1 MKENK
6 KEQSKA
12 EEIKVTEKVE
22 NKEQNK
28 KEETKTSE
36 KHKQNKIRKTIV
48 TIVLILAAIILY
60 IIERGQYLEIK
71 EIGENYLP
79 IFWQNLR
86 NISITAILNFII
98 IFTVIYISTSKI
110 KNGLKT
116 FFEDE
121 KKAMPKLPQKINS
134 IYHSNDCNN
143 SNIRLYITKA
153 LPCFYNTQFVAT
165 DPVFD

>member
-1 MKENK
+1 MKKNK

-36 KHKQNKIRKTIV
+36 NHKQNKIRKTIV

-98 IFTVIYISTSKI
+98 IFNPYPFIS
-110 KNGLKT
+110 
-116 FFEDE
+116 
-121 KKAMPKLPQKINS
+121 
-134 IYHSNDCNN
+134 
-143 SNIRLYITKA
+143 
-153 LPCFYNTQFVAT
+153 
-165 DPVFD
+165 

>member
-60 IIERGQYLEIK
+60 I
-71 EIGENYLP
+71 
-79 IFWQNLR
+79 
-86 NISITAILNFII
+86 
-98 IFTVIYISTSKI
+98 
-110 KNGLKT
+110 
-116 FFEDE
+116 
-121 KKAMPKLPQKINS
+121 
-134 IYHSNDCNN
+134 
-143 SNIRLYITKA
+143 
-153 LPCFYNTQFVAT
+153 
-165 DPVFD
+165 